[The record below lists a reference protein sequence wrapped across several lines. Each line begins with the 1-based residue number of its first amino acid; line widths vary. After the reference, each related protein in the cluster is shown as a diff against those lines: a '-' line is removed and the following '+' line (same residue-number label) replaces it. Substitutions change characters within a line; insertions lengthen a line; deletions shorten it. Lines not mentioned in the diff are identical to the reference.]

1 MPPTIYKS
9 GLFVSNYPAGRQY
22 IHAGE
27 AYIAGQFSPFT
38 ATFTTGSSS
47 IHIAMPSFDVS
58 FSSESDNIQLAFP
71 IFGASFTSN
80 AGSVSTF
87 DITLPSFLSSF
98 GAGDISLE
106 ATTYAVSVE
115 GTCYQL
121 QTISLDAEAINITLD
136 GDISASVTI
145 IAPDPEEGSD
155 SDVAVVFEGDVYIV
169 LNLKTKSH
177 TTYMDGNNNA
187 IAQTGELSLGGSNY
201 KNVSDVYLL
210 SRATG
215 TPELIVK
222 NNEETERTY
231 DISYGEAGQA
241 VLRNKKLP
249 LAKGLRGSDW
259 QFSVVSTEDNHL
271 EVRGIELI
279 VNKLKRRV

>member
-9 GLFVSNYPAGRQY
+9 GLFVSNYPTGRQY

-38 ATFTTGSSS
+38 ATFKTGSSS
-47 IHIAMPSFDVS
+47 IHIAMPSFDVTL
-58 FSSESDNIQLAFP
+58 SSESDNIQFAFP
-71 IFGASFTSN
+71 VFGASFTSN
-80 AGSVSTF
+80 AGSVSTL
-87 DITLPSFLSSF
+87 DITFPSFLSSF

-106 ATTYAVSVE
+106 ATTYAVSAE

-121 QTISLDAEAINITLD
+121 QTISLDSEAINIALD
-136 GDISASVTI
+136 GGISASVTI

-155 SDVAVVFEGDVYIV
+155 SDVAIVFEGDVYIV

-201 KNVSDVYLL
+201 KNVSDAYLL

-249 LAKGLRGSDW
+249 LAKGLRGSNW